1 MILATFSVRP
11 PVGPAKS
18 STKMKRF
25 RGEAS
30 TPAGGSDRNF
40 FAGGKEEGEEDDDRA
55 GAVDGAFTSAGGAP
69 PPGMHAAFQALLL
82 RLFLP
87 LPLPLPFPLGFGQCF
102 HSCPIWPQLKQGPS
116 SVLLRLRLLAF
127 CLFCFFC

>member
-11 PVGPAKS
+11 PVGPAS
-18 STKMKRF
+18 STTMKRF

-30 TPAGGSDRNF
+30 TPAGRSGRNF

-82 RLFLP
+82 FLF
-87 LPLPLPFPLGFGQCF
+87 LPLPLPFPLGFKQCL

-116 SVLLRLRLLAF
+116 SVLLRLGLLEL
-127 CLFCFFC
+127 CLLCFFC